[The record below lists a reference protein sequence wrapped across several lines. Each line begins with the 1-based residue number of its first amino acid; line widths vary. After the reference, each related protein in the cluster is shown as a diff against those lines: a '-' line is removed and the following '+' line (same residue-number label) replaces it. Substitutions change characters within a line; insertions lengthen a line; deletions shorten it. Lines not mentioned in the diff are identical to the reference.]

1 MIVISIRII
10 FTLLAIIVC
19 IGIILTGAFRY
30 LGYFITQKTLGVR
43 LDESIAKDKMSME
56 NFEDLER
63 RNKDFLSGKNNLKG
77 HFYHKKKHEDKG
89 YLGIVA
95 VVHGHHLLHEDY
107 LLEINYFAQKGY
119 LVYAYDSTG
128 TGKSEGAC
136 PLGQTQWM
144 LDLNDALH
152 MIENLDKYAE
162 MPIYIW
168 GHSIGAFAACA
179 VMNFSHPRVKG
190 ILAFAPSNSGY
201 EFAKTFWEMH
211 PHPSFITRQTYDA
224 MKKLEDKNFGTYSE
238 YTVLSG
244 INHTDARILLIQSK
258 DDPQVIFASSMAKY
272 EKDFT
277 NKNAKIVILEEGK
290 HWTFRKGNALNKEFM
305 DRLYEDVFVSV

>member
-1 MIVISIRII
+1 MSIKII
-10 FTLLAIIVC
+10 LTIIAIIVFL
-19 IGIILTGAFRY
+19 GFLLAAAFRY

-43 LDESIAKDKMSME
+43 MDDSVATSKMSIDD
-56 NFEDLER
+56 FEDLER
-63 RNKDFLSGKNNLKG
+63 ESKDFLSGRNNLKG
-77 HFYHKKKHEDKG
+77 HFYFQKLNGNKE
-89 YLGIVA
+89 YLGIVI

-107 LLEINYFAQKGY
+107 LPEINYFAQKGY

-128 TGKSEGAC
+128 TGKSEGDC

-144 LDLNDALH
+144 LDLNEALH
-152 MIENLDKYAE
+152 MIESLKEYE
-162 MPIYIW
+162 HLPIYIW

-179 VMNFSHPRVKG
+179 VMNFSHIRVKG

-201 EFAKTFWEMH
+201 EFAKTFWEMY
-211 PHPSFITRQTYDA
+211 PHPSFITRQTYYA
-224 MKKLEDKNFGTYSE
+224 MKKLEDKNFGLYSE

-244 INHTDARILLIQSK
+244 INHTDTRILLIQSK

-277 NKNAKIVILEEGK
+277 NKNAKILILEEGK
-290 HWTFRKGNALNKEFM
+290 HWTFRKDNALNKEFM
-305 DRLYEDVFVSV
+305 DRLCDDVFISI